1 MTKLLDAS
9 GFRVG
14 GSPVDKIYLGSEQLY
29 ALAQAGVI
37 TITQQP
43 TDQSATV
50 GGDATFSVTAVVEP
64 AGTLA
69 YQWQEF
75 NDSAGTG
82 MFWTDATPLEPAS
95 VPAAES
101 VVAYGNGAFVAVGHV
116 SGNSF
121 SYSSPDGRTWIK
133 RHNLPA
139 NEWGWDHIAYVDGK
153 HIATNKNTMPNVAIS
168 DDGGATWSAGSGLP
182 GGGNW
187 QIAFLNGIFLAVDTG
202 SRFQN
207 IFVSTDGVS
216 WSAGTSLPTGNL
228 SVVAGGGVFV
238 VSGNAE
244 RVWRGSD
251 GINWSESS
259 IHYGSKHLAYGNGI
273 FVALASPG
281 SGGDLV
287 STSTDGGATWLTHSV
302 DFPEIAGYGVA
313 TALLH
318 DGYKFVAIT
327 YNYHSATSFD
337 GVSWLF
343 NLMPDQTGPSGG
355 WWSLAHDGN
364 DTFVALSYRSARVA
378 IGMTMAGEF
387 ADIPG
392 ATSSTLLLSDLT
404 ESDDGSQHRVVVS
417 APGATSV
424 TSDVATLTVEAAA
437 VSSDP
442 LFSDVIAL
450 YSFDEPAGTPW
461 EQWENKAPF
470 NGIPLGPFGGGAT
483 FDTQAAIAKYGNGAL
498 VSQNW
503 PAILGSHTGTSA
515 LQLGDDFTVE
525 VWFLNSLVP
534 DEAYTSHE
542 DTLFEFNQSNRLL
555 ILLRGSAG
563 QNTISLHDP
572 SGFVFAGTVS
582 YRDEQW
588 HHLAIDRNNG
598 VVSVYVDGARLGTA
612 LWSDTLTN
620 LWMRGSPF
628 TLSYW
633 DEYRV
638 TAASRYSGESI
649 EVPTGPFP
657 TPLTAVLPAAV
668 TAYGGAAT
676 LAVQANVYAGEVAT
690 YQWEKQEGGAGA
702 FVAIAGATAST
713 LPLSDLTDAD
723 DTGDVYR
730 VSVSIAGR
738 GTAVSNAAV
747 LTVDESGINAD
758 NRFRVTTA
766 ASTTALTAA
775 VESTTGYWKMVS
787 STGQESA
794 VIGSQ
799 WSQYSPYYF
808 LTGTVSGMPSGVEKT
823 VEIFSCDASGNPS
836 GELEYV
842 SFAPSSQAIT
852 TADASGCTSLRGFN
866 LSSSATPY
874 GSWYGVST
882 LPAAL
887 VSVRAVGVIGSGGM
901 YSQWGP
907 NPANVTEGINVAGQ
921 TLSAAALNQLYED
934 LGNGTNS
941 ARIFV
946 PGNPGTAE
954 DNESIA
960 TGKGYTIFGS

>member
-82 MFWTDATPLEPAS
+82 MLWTDATPLEPAS
-95 VPAAES
+95 VPPAGS
-101 VVAYGNGAFVAVGHV
+101 VVAYGNGAFVAVGSR
-116 SGNSF
+116 SGISY
-121 SYSSPDGRTWIK
+121 SYSSPDGRTWIE
-133 RHNLPA
+133 RSNLPNGTA
-139 NEWGWDHIAYVDGK
+139 DWEHIAYGDGK
-153 HIATNKNTMPNVAIS
+153 HIATTPSTPVVAVS

-182 GGGNW
+182 TGGGW
-187 QIAFLNGIFLAVDTG
+187 KIAFLNGIFLAVERTT
-202 SRFQN
+202 RIQN
-207 IFVSTDGVS
+207 VFVSTDGVS
-216 WSAGTSLPTGNL
+216 WSAGTPLPATYL
-228 SVVAGGGVFV
+228 SVAAGGGVFV
-238 VSGNAE
+238 VADGIGD

-251 GINWSESS
+251 GINWSETSMQS
-259 IHYGSKHLAYGNGI
+259 GQKHLAYGNGI
-273 FVALASPG
+273 FVALAAPLSEG
-281 SGGDLV
+281 HEV
-287 STSTDGGATWLTHSV
+287 STSTDGGATWLTHILN
-302 DFPEIAGYGVA
+302 FPSLSGVV
-313 TALLH
+313 TAVLH
-318 DGYKFVAIT
+318 DGYKFVAID
-327 YNYHSATSFD
+327 YYRHSVVSFD
-337 GVSWLF
+337 GVSWPF
-343 NLMPDQTGPSGG
+343 NLMPDQTGPDGG

-364 DTFVALSYRSARVA
+364 NTFVALSYVSARVA

-417 APGATSV
+417 APSATSV
-424 TSDVATLTVEAAA
+424 TSDVATLTVEAEA

-461 EQWENKAPF
+461 EQWENKALF
-470 NGIPLGPFGGGAT
+470 NGIPLGRFGGGVT

-498 VSQNW
+498 GSQNW

-534 DEAYTSHE
+534 AEAHTSHE

-620 LWMRGSPF
+620 LWMRGSPHA
-628 TLSYW
+628 LSYW

-766 ASTTALTAA
+766 ASTTALTAS

-934 LGNGTNS
+934 LGNGINS